1 MPACSIAVECTG
13 SKHFDPV
20 GKTDKLT
27 HIIMDEIFNIKQF
40 SNEIDNDTEFIPL
53 LSTEEEEIMQAEKL
67 PESIPILPLRNTVLF
82 PGVVIPI
89 TVGRDKS
96 IRLIRESYK
105 NDRTIGVVAQKDSTI
120 EDPEEKDLFK
130 VGTVAHLIKIL
141 QMPDGNTTVIIQG
154 KKRFEISGFNQ
165 AEPYFRAEIK
175 DLADYSKN
183 MEKDEHFMALIG
195 SLKDLA
201 LQIIK
206 LSPNIPSDAAFAI
219 KNIDSPFFLV
229 NFVSSNLNIELAE
242 KQQLLETPDL
252 MKRANDVLSALA
264 KELQMLELKNQI
276 QDKVKLDL
284 DKQQR
289 DYLLGQQL
297 KTIQEE
303 LGGSPHEQEINDLK
317 ARASKKKWSE
327 KVSETF
333 DKELKKLQRMNP
345 QAAEYS
351 IQMNYLE
358 TVVELP
364 WNEFTTD
371 KFNLDKAQR
380 VLDEDHYGLE
390 KIKERIIEHLA
401 VLKLKNDMK
410 SPILCFV
417 GPPGVGKTS
426 LGKSIARALGRN
438 YIRISLGGL
447 RDESELRGHRKTYIG
462 AMPGRIIQSLR
473 KASSANPVFVLDE
486 VDKVTGN
493 NFQGDP
499 QAALLEILDPE
510 QNFEF
515 YDNYLEITFDLS
527 RVMFIATANT
537 LATIHP
543 ALRDRMEV
551 IDLSGYL
558 LEEKAEIAKRHLV
571 PKQIKEHGLKK
582 SNVIFSKKVLEK
594 IIDDY
599 TRESGVRSLEKVIAK
614 VIRNRAKFVAMK
626 DPFNPKLSSEDL
638 EKILGVP
645 RYQKDRDTQIDV
657 PGVVTGLAWTAVG
670 GEILFIE
677 VSLSRG
683 KGSLTL
689 TGNLGDVMKESATI
703 AYEYLKS
710 HAATL
715 NINPAIFPEWN
726 VHVHVPEGATPKD
739 GPSAGITML
748 TALASAFT
756 QRKALANLAMTGEI
770 TLRGKVLP
778 VGGIKEK
785 ILAAKRAKIRNI
797 ILSVENRKDIE
808 EVKQDYI
815 VGLNF
820 IYVENMLEVI
830 NHALQKDKIKH
841 PLDFSLIKTEKT

>member
-1 MPACSIAVECTG
+1 
-13 SKHFDPV
+13 
-20 GKTDKLT
+20 
-27 HIIMDEIFNIKQF
+27 MDDIFKISRF
-40 SNEIDNDTEFIPL
+40 SDAPDNDTEFIPL
-53 LSTEEEEIMQAEKL
+53 LSSEEEEMMQAEKL
-67 PESIPILPLRNTVLF
+67 PDSLPILPLRNTVLF

-96 IRLIRESYK
+96 IRLIRESYR

-120 EDPEEKDLFK
+120 EDPQEKDLYN

-154 KKRFEISGFNQ
+154 KKRFEIKKFIQ
-165 AEPYFRAEIK
+165 DEPYFKAEIK
-175 DLADYSKN
+175 DLADFTKVL
-183 MEKDEHFMALIG
+183 EKDEHFIALIG

-201 LQIIK
+201 LQIIR
-206 LSPNIPSDAAFAI
+206 LSPNIPSEAAFAI
-219 KNIDSPFFLV
+219 KNIDSPYFLV
-229 NFVSSNLNIELAE
+229 NFVSSNLNIDLVE
-242 KQQLLETPDL
+242 KQKLLEIPDL
-252 MKRANDVLSALA
+252 MKRANEVLSALA

-317 ARASKKKWSE
+317 ARASKKKWQI

-358 TVVELP
+358 TMVELP
-364 WNEFTTD
+364 WNEFTSD
-371 KFNLDKAQR
+371 SFDLKKAQK

-438 YIRISLGGL
+438 YIRVSLGGL
-447 RDESELRGHRKTYIG
+447 RDEAELRGHRKTYIG

-473 KASSANPVFVLDE
+473 KAGSANPVFVLDE
-486 VDKVTGN
+486 VDKVSGN
-493 NFQGDP
+493 NIQGDP

-510 QNFEF
+510 QNFDF

-537 LATIHP
+537 LSTIHP

-558 LEEKAEIAKRHLV
+558 LEEKTEIARRHLV
-571 PKQIKEHGLKK
+571 PKQIREHGLNEK
-582 SNVIFSKKVLEK
+582 NVIFGKNILEK

-599 TRESGVRSLEKVIAK
+599 TRESGVRSLEKIIAK
-614 VIRNRAKFVAMK
+614 VIRSRAKLVAMEEEYSPRLK
-626 DPFNPKLSSEDL
+626 PEDL
-638 EKILGVP
+638 EKILGAP
-645 RYQKDRDTQIDV
+645 RYQKDRDTKIEV
-657 PGVVTGLAWTAVG
+657 PGVVTGLAWTAAG

-683 KGSLTL
+683 KGNLTL
-689 TGNLGDVMKESATI
+689 TGNLGEVMKESASL

-710 HAATL
+710 HAQTL
-715 NINPAIFPEWN
+715 SIDPAVFPDWN
-726 VHVHVPEGATPKD
+726 VHIHVPEGATPKD

-756 QRKALANLAMTGEI
+756 QRKTKSDLAMTGEI

-785 ILAAKRAKIRNI
+785 ILAAKRAKVKNI
-797 ILSVENRKDIE
+797 ILSTENKKDIE
-808 EVKQDYI
+808 EVRPDYI
-815 VGLNF
+815 EGLNF
-820 IYVENMLEVI
+820 IFVDKMIDVVH
-830 NHALQKDKIKH
+830 HALEKDKVKN
-841 PLDFSLIKTEKT
+841 PLVLIV

>member
-1 MPACSIAVECTG
+1 
-13 SKHFDPV
+13 
-20 GKTDKLT
+20 
-27 HIIMDEIFNIKQF
+27 MDEIFNIKRF
-40 SNEIDNDTEFIPL
+40 NNEMDNDTEFIPL
-53 LSTEEEEIMQAEKL
+53 LSSEEEEQMHAEKL
-67 PESIPILPLRNTVLF
+67 PESLPILSLRNMVLF

-96 IRLIRESYK
+96 IRLIRESYR
-105 NDRTIGVVAQKDSTI
+105 NDKTIGVVAQKDASI
-120 EDPEEKDLFK
+120 EDPEEKDLYR

-154 KKRFEISGFNQ
+154 KKRFEIDEFIQ
-165 AEPYFRAEIK
+165 DEPYFRARIK
-175 DLADYSKN
+175 DLPDSSQDID
-183 MEKDEHFMALIG
+183 KDEHFVALIA

-201 LQIIK
+201 LQIIR
-206 LSPNIPSDAAFAI
+206 LSPNIPSEAGFAI
-219 KNIDSPFFLV
+219 KNIDSPYFLV
-229 NFVSSNLNIELAE
+229 NFVSSNLNIDLTE
-242 KQQLLETPDL
+242 KQQLLEIPDL
-252 MKRANDVLSALA
+252 MKRANEVLAALA
-264 KELQMLELKNQI
+264 KELHMLELKNQI

-289 DYLLGQQL
+289 DYLLSQQL

-303 LGGSPHEQEINDLK
+303 LGGSPHEQEINDIK
-317 ARASKKKWSE
+317 SRGAKKKWSDKVAEMFE
-327 KVSETF
+327 KEV
-333 DKELKKLQRMNP
+333 KKLQRMNP

-358 TVVELP
+358 TMVELP

-371 KFNLDKAQR
+371 SFDLKKAQQI
-380 VLDEDHYGLE
+380 LDEDHYGLE
-390 KIKERIIEHLA
+390 QIKDRIIEHLA
-401 VLKLKNDMK
+401 VLKLKDDMK

-426 LGKSIARALGRN
+426 LGKSVARALGRN
-438 YIRISLGGL
+438 YIRVSLGGL

-473 KASSANPVFVLDE
+473 KSGSANPVFVLDE
-486 VDKVTGN
+486 VDKVSGN

-537 LATIHP
+537 LSTIHP

-558 LEEKAEIAKRHLV
+558 LEEKTEIAKRHLV
-571 PKQIKEHGLKK
+571 PKQIKEHGLKNK
-582 SNVIFSKKVLEK
+582 DVVFSNKVLVK

-599 TRESGVRSLEKVIAK
+599 TRESGVRALEKVIAK
-614 VIRNRAKFVAMK
+614 VVRNRAKLVAMGENF
-626 DPFNPKLSSEDL
+626 DPKLSVEDL
-638 EKILGVP
+638 EKVLGVP
-645 RYQKDRDTQIDV
+645 RFQKDRDTHIEV

-670 GEILFIE
+670 GEILFVE
-677 VSLSRG
+677 VSLSKG
-683 KGSLTL
+683 KGNLTL
-689 TGNLGDVMKESATI
+689 TGNLGDVMKESATL

-710 HAATL
+710 HAARLGVDPTV
-715 NINPAIFPEWN
+715 FPDWN
-726 VHVHVPEGATPKD
+726 VHIHVPEGATPKD

-756 QRKALANLAMTGEI
+756 QRKVKSNLAMTGEI
-770 TLRGKVLP
+770 TLRGRVLP

-785 ILAAKRAKIRNI
+785 ILAAKRAKIHNI
-797 ILSVENRKDIE
+797 ILSAENKKDIE
-808 EVKQDYI
+808 EVKKDYI
-815 VGLNF
+815 EGLNF
-820 IYVENMLEVI
+820 IYVDNMLDVLD
-830 NHALQKDKIKH
+830 NALEKSKVKN
-841 PLDFSLIKTEKT
+841 PLDLIMKKTETS